1 MSLELIYKT
10 ILQKNKSQY
19 KIKNLVMKKVCLL
32 QNKMITSVLSI
43 LVDLELCGITKF
55 AFMSR
60 LEAASVSGKLIR

>member
-1 MSLELIYKT
+1 MIYKT

-19 KIKNLVMKKVCLL
+19 KIKNLVKKKVCLL

-60 LEAASVSGKLIR
+60 SEAASVSGKLIR